1 MWRFLGYFVK
11 KYMTKMI
18 YEEITSQI
26 IGCAFDVRR
35 KYGKYMLESFYEQ
48 VLEIELKSRGLKVE
62 RQVHINIVHKGVVIP
77 NAYVAD
83 MIVEDKIVLELK
95 AIKTM
100 GVSEFRQLMTYL
112 TLMDKRLGL
121 LINFGAADFSFG
133 DIKNSGI
140 TLNKGLYRII
150 N

>member
-1 MWRFLGYFVK
+1 MRW
-11 KYMTKMI
+11 
-18 YEEITSQI
+18 
-26 IGCAFDVRR
+26 
-35 KYGKYMLESFYEQ
+35 
-48 VLEIELKSRGLKVE
+48 
-62 RQVHINIVHKGVVIP
+62 
-77 NAYVAD
+77 NANHCFAPLAPFILFA

-140 TLNKGLYRII
+140 TLDKGLYRII

>member
-1 MWRFLGYFVK
+1 MAPASIGAAR
-11 KYMTKMI
+11 MDASRNRRNANP
-18 YEEITSQI
+18 YEAKREPLLWLLAPFILF
-26 IGCAFDVRR
+26 A
-35 KYGKYMLESFYEQ
+35 
-48 VLEIELKSRGLKVE
+48 
-62 RQVHINIVHKGVVIP
+62 
-77 NAYVAD
+77 

-140 TLNKGLYRII
+140 TLDKGLYRII

>member
-1 MWRFLGYFVK
+1 M
-11 KYMTKMI
+11 
-18 YEEITSQI
+18 
-26 IGCAFDVRR
+26 
-35 KYGKYMLESFYEQ
+35 
-48 VLEIELKSRGLKVE
+48 E
-62 RQVHINIVHKGVVIP
+62 RQVHIDIVHKGVVIP

-112 TLMDKRLGL
+112 TLMNKRLGL

-140 TLNKGLYRII
+140 TLDKGLYRII